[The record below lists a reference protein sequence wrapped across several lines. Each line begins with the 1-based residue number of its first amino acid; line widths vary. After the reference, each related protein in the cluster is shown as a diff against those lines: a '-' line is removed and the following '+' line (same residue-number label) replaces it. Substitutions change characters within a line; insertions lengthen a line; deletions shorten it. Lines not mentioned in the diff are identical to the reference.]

1 MASNFEKYR
10 NMIKDF
16 EYTKESIQHCL
27 GNKLV
32 DERGVFI
39 VDPEI
44 EKHNFKFAINSS
56 NQKQIYLNAYYSYY
70 GDKGIHSFSDEFYI
84 QCLVEALNDLMP
96 YIIDRTELV
105 MKQKCK
111 EVSQRAKKEAESILK
126 EIEDFAQE

>member
-1 MASNFEKYR
+1 MASNLEKYR

-32 DERGVFI
+32 DERGVFV

-56 NQKQIYLNAYYSYY
+56 NPQQIYLNAYYSYY
-70 GDKGIHSFSDEFYI
+70 GDKGIHSFSNEFYT
-84 QCLVEALNDLMP
+84 QCLVEALNELMP
-96 YIIDRTELV
+96 YIIDRTEIV
-105 MKQKCK
+105 MKQKYK
-111 EVSQRAKKEAESILK
+111 DVLQRAKKEANDILK
-126 EIEDFAQE
+126 EIEDFEHE